1 MLMMCQHGF
10 IHCSQCTILGSGG
23 GDIVNGGGFAFG
35 ERGQE
40 ICGKSPYLPLSFGV
54 NLKLLFKMVFKKM
67 LILIL
72 VK

>member
-1 MLMMCQHGF
+1 MASSIVANVPFWGVGVGILLM
-10 IHCSQCTILGSGG
+10 
-23 GDIVNGGGFAFG
+23 VGGFAFG